1 MSNGNGFAKNV
12 IISGVDNSSLVHA
25 NNKEREILYLGN
37 GQIDASGDTT
47 ITGEPEYFIIII
59 ETKHEFCLN
68 LQCNRSNS
76 FLHVKM

>member
-1 MSNGNGFAKNV
+1 M
-12 IISGVDNSSLVHA
+12 VHA

-68 LQCNRSNS
+68 YIAIEATVFCMLKRKDLSI
-76 FLHVKM
+76 